1 MKTNW
6 NQYLLHQ
13 TKTIQD
19 FCTTTQ
25 YASILFK
32 RSFLESMNDTSSPT
46 AKWSWKTTKKFN
58 PFSNY
63 TGFAS
68 ILPVLALPPHTTLE
82 FLPCQVSQSRKASL
96 HMKRTHWAVCLH
108 SGKWPIHHNTAWRV
122 VWGSLYFFI
131 CSGVLFFFFFPV
143 VCIKIKISIYPL
155 QHSSNH
161 FQLWNTW

>member
-46 AKWSWKTTKKFN
+46 AKRSWKTTKKFN

-63 TGFAS
+63 TCFAS

-82 FLPCQVSQSRKASL
+82 FLPRQVSQSRKASL

-131 CSGVLFFFFFPV
+131 CSRVLFFFFLLFAL
-143 VCIKIKISIYPL
+143 K
-155 QHSSNH
+155 
-161 FQLWNTW
+161 